1 MFCKMGLRG
10 GVFTMEIRLTF
21 GGRHGHRHS
30 VLIFCNNRNFFFK
43 IFKIVVRM
51 VLALFRNNMF
61 WVLVLIVVLS
71 LFRDDMLCVLVFIK
85 VLLLHHNG
93 MVGVIDLFV
102 LCLLFDINRKGFF
115 VVVFRVERLV
125 KGFLLFLA
133 FFILVL
139 DNVNCNR
146 AKIIANKRHAA
157 FVLARNKQRAASTE
171 AVSIMLTS
179 HSIATVNRAKD
190 IARQD

>member
-10 GVFTMEIRLTF
+10 GVFTMEIRLPF

-125 KGFLLFLA
+125 KGFLLF
-133 FFILVL
+133 
-139 DNVNCNR
+139 
-146 AKIIANKRHAA
+146 
-157 FVLARNKQRAASTE
+157 
-171 AVSIMLTS
+171 
-179 HSIATVNRAKD
+179 
-190 IARQD
+190 